1 MLQGGDFS
9 NKNGTGGESI
19 YGGKFD
25 DESFRMKH
33 TRSGLLSM
41 ANAGPNT
48 NGSQFF
54 VTLAATPHLDGK
66 HVVFGEVIDGMK
78 VVQQIESVDTHK
90 DKPVIGQNVTI
101 TACGIHEILKRDDL
115 KSDEAKVK
123 SAKKNKKEMKDN
135 NGKKSKKEKK
145 EKKGRKDSGKRHRSP
160 TSDDSEDEKY
170 RVRKQ
175 RTESADFTAK
185 EYRERAITKEVEEG
199 ETISSATET
208 AAAAAGARDEVA
220 VPLTLSGQQN
230 VVLLSAPSVRIGS
243 DGVVYKGRGVIKCR
257 GGISD
262 PKGANL
268 PTGGS
273 DRKRDHNGSLDSV
286 GSGGNSSGSRYNTNG
301 ERGGNINGIEGNKDR
316 DGGRNTLRDRD
327 RDIGRDIDRDGRRV
341 GDRGEGTIRD
351 RDDTGRDRVGGI
363 DRYTVRERDRNAGR
377 DRDRSRGRDRD
388 EDGGRSGDRKD
399 GNRDSRGMN
408 QRREKYVP
416 VQRTYER
423 RTVNRDRSKGRG
435 HSGGRSDSDSSR
447 SADRGR
453 RSRSRRR
460 SSSTNSSD
468 SEIPPRKYVPRSQTS
483 KEHSAAMNEDSSTSL
498 TDKVVV
504 AVDTDTAISNK
515 TKEEHRKEKQQVAR
529 ADSSSRSR
537 SNSRSRSRSR
547 SR

>member
-208 AAAAAGARDEVA
+208 AAAAGARDEVA
-220 VPLTLSGQQN
+220 LTLSGQQN

-351 RDDTGRDRVGGI
+351 RDNTGRDRVGGI

-377 DRDRSRGRDRD
+377 DRDRSRGRGRD
-388 EDGGRSGDRKD
+388 EDGGRSRDRKD

-453 RSRSRRR
+453 RSRSRSRRR
-460 SSSTNSSD
+460 SRSTNSSD

-504 AVDTDTAISNK
+504 AVDTGISNK

>member
-208 AAAAAGARDEVA
+208 AAAAGARDEVA
-220 VPLTLSGQQN
+220 LTLSGQQN

-453 RSRSRRR
+453 RSRSRSRRR
-460 SSSTNSSD
+460 SRSTNSSD

-498 TDKVVV
+498 SDKVVV
-504 AVDTDTAISNK
+504 AVDTAISNE

>member
-208 AAAAAGARDEVA
+208 AAAAGARDEVA
-220 VPLTLSGQQN
+220 LTLSGQQN

-453 RSRSRRR
+453 RSRSRSRRR
-460 SSSTNSSD
+460 SRSTNSSD
-468 SEIPPRKYVPRSQTS
+468 SENPPRKYVPRSQTS

-498 TDKVVV
+498 SDKVVV
-504 AVDTDTAISNK
+504 AVDTAISNE

>member
-145 EKKGRKDSGKRHRSP
+145 EKKGRKDSGKRHRTP

-208 AAAAAGARDEVA
+208 AAAAGARDEVA
-220 VPLTLSGQQN
+220 LTLSGQQN

-363 DRYTVRERDRNAGR
+363 DRYTARERDRNAGR

-453 RSRSRRR
+453 RSRSRSRRR
-460 SSSTNSSD
+460 SRSTNSSD

-498 TDKVVV
+498 SDKVVV
-504 AVDTDTAISNK
+504 AVDTAISNE

-547 SR
+547 